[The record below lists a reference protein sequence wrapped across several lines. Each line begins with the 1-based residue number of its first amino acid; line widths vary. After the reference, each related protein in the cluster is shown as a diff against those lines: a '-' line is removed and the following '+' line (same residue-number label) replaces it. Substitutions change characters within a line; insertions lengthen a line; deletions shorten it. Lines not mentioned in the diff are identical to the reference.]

1 MKRFLYLFLASPL
14 LLTSCDISETSVSSS
29 VKYTPAPTNSITRFE
44 IQSQGTFNAGYN
56 NSSREVLL
64 IKDTKTGVE
73 YLGITD
79 VSLIKLIQSER
90 KEATLDV
97 LETAIDVASEIAGD

>member
-1 MKRFLYLFLASPL
+1 MKKFLYPFLAL
-14 LLTSCDISETSVSSS
+14 LLLLASCDTEVSVSSA
-29 VKYTPAPTNSITRFE
+29 VKFTSAPTNSVTRFE

-56 NSSREVLL
+56 NSSREVLI
-64 IKDTKTGVE
+64 IKDTKTGQE

-90 KEATLDV
+90 KDAALDA
-97 LETAIDVASEIAGD
+97 LETAIDIASEIVGD